1 MRVGVI
7 GISDKSLANAT
18 SFAIFGHDVLVYD
31 DNEEKIKLLKKNIFN
46 IDNKQIKTLLFE
58 NKNRISFVDSLGELS
73 KVELIVF
80 TYDIESNENYKTF
93 TNLFLKILDYIRG
106 ECVFLFKNK
115 MPVGTSE
122 KFEKY
127 LRDVNN
133 QKIHI
138 AYQME
143 NLLTNDILSQIIS
156 PTFLVVGT
164 SSKNAHLTINFLY
177 EYYLKRNIFIY
188 FTSLRCAELMRIAVM
203 DFLLIRNSFL
213 YEINGISQKLKID
226 GNEFMN
232 CFRKILLT
240 TSTLKSNELGLD
252 GPDFNV
258 INLNAQLPKSMR
270 LKMLDSVIETK
281 NDFVTNI
288 VNDIKNRFEDLSNTN
303 IGIIGLSYYGGVSNV
318 NNAMTINLVNALL
331 PLGTIV
337 YCFDTK
343 AELDFKQNIK
353 SNRRLRYSSTLKTL
367 LKKVDCVVIMNKI
380 EDIENL
386 KEDFIYTNMPR
397 NKVVF
402 DPYNFFKN
410 YNFEKIEYHSTLGKK
425 IITYSD

>member
-31 DNEEKIKLLKKNIFN
+31 NNEEKIKLLNKNILD
-46 IDNKQIKTLLFE
+46 IDNKQVKALLFE
-58 NKNRISFVDSLGELS
+58 NKNKINFVSSLSDLS
-73 KVELIVF
+73 NMEVIAF
-80 TYDIESNENYKTF
+80 TSDIENKENYKTF
-93 TNLFLKILDYIRG
+93 TGLFLKIIDYING
-106 ECVFLFKNK
+106 DCVFLFKNK
-115 MPVGTSE
+115 MPIGTSE

-127 LRDVNN
+127 LKDVNN
-133 QKIHI
+133 HKIHI
-138 AYQME
+138 AFQME
-143 NLLTNDILSQIIS
+143 NLLTNDILSEIIS
-156 PTFLVVGT
+156 PSFLVVGT

-213 YEINGISQKLKID
+213 YEINDISQKLNID

-240 TSTLKSNELGLD
+240 TSTLKSYELGID

-258 INLNAQLPKSMR
+258 DNLNAQLPKSMR
-270 LKMLDSVIETK
+270 LKMLDSVIDIK
-281 NDFVTNI
+281 NDFVTSI
-288 VNDIKNRFEDLSNTN
+288 VNNIKKRFKDLSIIN
-303 IGIIGLSYYGGVSNV
+303 IGIIGLSYYGGVNNT
-318 NNAMTINLVNALL
+318 NNAMTINLVNTLL
-331 PLGTIV
+331 PLVATI
-337 YCFDTK
+337 YCFDPK

-353 SNRRLRYSSTLKTL
+353 SNRKLRYSLSLKAL
-367 LKKVDCVVIMNKI
+367 LRKVDCVVVMNKI
-380 EDIENL
+380 EDIENI
-386 KEDFIYTNMPR
+386 KEDFLYTNMPR
-397 NKVVF
+397 DKVIF
-402 DPYNFFKN
+402 DPYNFFIN
-410 YNFEKIEYHSTLGKK
+410 YNFEKIEYFSNLGKK